1 MPTPTSTAAARLSL
15 TVTSH
20 KTGVTCHASV
30 VTADIRVGTFLL
42 TVRTSVGVR
51 APREGRF
58 LVSATGCTY
67 MGGDRQVV
75 DARGFVDSVALEGE
89 ALAEITNAAAYM
101 WAELRDAALEGRKS
115 ALAAKVAELELEG
128 DLDTAGKISGWL
140 AAA

>member
-20 KTGVTCHASV
+20 KTGVTCNATV
-30 VTADIRVGTFLL
+30 TTADIRIGTFSLVV
-42 TVRTSVGVR
+42 TTSVGPR
-51 APREGRF
+51 APRTGRS
-58 LVSATGCTY
+58 LCSAS
-67 MGGDRQVV
+67 
-75 DARGFVDSVALEGE
+75 SVAYLGGERLVTLPGGRLDDVELTGE
-89 ALAEITNAAAYM
+89 ALAEVTNAAAYM
-101 WAELRDAALEGRKS
+101 WAELKTAALESRKL

>member
-20 KTGVTCHASV
+20 KTGVTCNATV
-30 VTADIRVGTFLL
+30 TTADIRVGTFLL
-42 TVRTSVGVR
+42 TIRTSVGVR

-58 LVSATGCTY
+58 LVSATSCSY
-67 MGGDRQVV
+67 AGGERTTV
-75 DARGFVDSVALEGE
+75 DGRGHMDAVALEGE
-89 ALAEITNAAAYM
+89 ALAEVTNAAAYM
-101 WAELRDAALEGRKS
+101 WAELKTAALEGRKL